1 MIEDVVIKRP
11 QIAAVYRAYDPQS
24 GETLVGYSY
33 NVLGT
38 FNRYKLELA
47 MRACT
52 IQALQR
58 LWNQSGGNMKLEI
71 LEEYPGDSVNEDP
84 ADMEETLQT
93 MAAKHVQLL
102 GGNARLL
109 QMDTRA

>member
-1 MIEDVVIKRP
+1 MEDMTTKRP
-11 QIAAVYRAYDPQS
+11 HFAGVYRAYDPVS

-33 NVLGT
+33 NVLAT

-58 LWNQSGGNMKLEI
+58 LWNSTGGNMKLEI
-71 LEEYPGDSVNEDP
+71 LERHPGDPENEDP
-84 ADMEETLQT
+84 ADMEESLQA
-93 MAAKHVQLL
+93 MAEKHVQLL
-102 GGNARLL
+102 GEKARLL
-109 QMDTRA
+109 QMDTRG